1 VRIGAVLGAAAAGHL
16 LPSVLSVPVC
26 RPLLSGAVPRPSVA
40 LTFDDGPDPESTPQF
55 LDALRRLQAPATF
68 FVLGRHVADHPELTR
83 RIAAEGH
90 EIAVHGW
97 VHRTHLLRSPSAV
110 ATDLRRAH
118 RAVLAATGTRPRHW
132 RPPHGVLTG
141 AGLAAGALLGMSPV
155 LWTADG
161 ADWAAAATPETVLNR
176 ITQRLSAG
184 GVVLLHDS
192 DRTSAPGSWRTALA
206 TLDPLVA
213 ACRARG
219 WPLCRV
225 DGIGAQ
231 PGGDDRAVA

>member
-1 VRIGAVLGAAAAGHL
+1 MRSGAVFGTAAAGHL
-16 LPSVLSVPVC
+16 LPSVLSIPVL
-26 RPLLSGAVPRPSVA
+26 RPLLCGAVRRPSVA

-55 LDALRRLQAPATF
+55 LAALRRLQAPATF
-68 FVLGRHVADHPELTR
+68 FLLGQQVSDNPALAR

-90 EIAVHGW
+90 EVAVHGW
-97 VHRTHLLRSPSAV
+97 SHRMHLLRSPVAV
-110 ATDLRRAH
+110 AADLRRAQ
-118 RAVLAATGTRPRHW
+118 RAVTMATGTRPRHW
-132 RPPHGVLTG
+132 RPPHGVVTG
-141 AGLAAGALLGMSPV
+141 TGLAAARWLGMSPV

-161 ADWAAAATPETVLNR
+161 ADWAATATPTSVLER
-176 ITQRLSAG
+176 ISQRLTAG

-206 TLDPLVA
+206 VLDPLVA

-225 DGIGAQ
+225 DGTPAQ
-231 PGGDDRAVA
+231 PGGDHAVA

>member
-1 VRIGAVLGAAAAGHL
+1 MRLGAVVGTAAAGHL
-16 LPSVLSVPVC
+16 LPSVLSIPVF
-26 RPLLSGAVPRPSVA
+26 RPLFSGAVHRPSVA

-55 LDALRRLQAPATF
+55 LAALRRLQVPATF
-68 FVLGRHVADHPELTR
+68 FVLGEQVTR
-83 RIAAEGH
+83 SPGLAGRIAAEGH

-97 VHRTHLLRSPSAV
+97 SHRTHVLRSPAAV
-110 ATDLRRAH
+110 AGDLRRAQ
-118 RAVLAATGTRPRHW
+118 RAVTKASGTRPRHW
-132 RPPHGVLTG
+132 RPPHGVVTG
-141 AGLAAGALLGMSPV
+141 AGLAAGGWLGMSPV

-161 ADWAAAATPETVLNR
+161 ADWSASATPTSVLQR
-176 ITQRLSAG
+176 ISQRLSAG

-206 TLDPLVA
+206 VLDPLVA

-225 DGIGAQ
+225 DGTTAQ
-231 PGGDDRAVA
+231 PGGDHAVA